1 MPPPKERARLFFHLN
16 LMLGSSVITGAI
28 EVLHPSSPVFSIELY
43 SAPIV
48 NLPDAASFSLACPIA
63 VVVEKQRMQ
72 IVDMY

>member
-1 MPPPKERARLFFHLN
+1 P
-16 LMLGSSVITGAI
+16 I

-48 NLPDAASFSLACPIA
+48 ILPDAASFSLACPIV

-72 IVDMY
+72 IIDMY